1 MSFVLKNVHA
11 ELHLLNKV
19 IVVKVAVLI
28 FTSFEGYM
36 LSSEG
41 IQR

>member
-1 MSFVLKNVHA
+1 MSFVLKNFHA

-28 FTSFEGYM
+28 FTSFKDYM